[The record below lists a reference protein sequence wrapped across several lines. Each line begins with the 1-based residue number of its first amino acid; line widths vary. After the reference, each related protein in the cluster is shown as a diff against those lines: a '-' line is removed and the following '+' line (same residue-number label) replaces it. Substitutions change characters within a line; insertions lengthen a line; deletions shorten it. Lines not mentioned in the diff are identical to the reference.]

1 MRSKK
6 NTTPQSPVQPSE
18 DAPGQPGDGRESAL
32 ERNLRDPYALP
43 GRERPSA
50 RSVTLGISFMVTVLL
65 LSGLA
70 VLPSPYA
77 VRSPGPTRDT
87 LGQVD
92 GTDLIEITGAT
103 TYEST
108 GELRLTTVGVSGGP
122 GYPVNLAQVVR
133 GWFDPTRVVAPVE
146 TVFPPSVSREELDAQ
161 SSAEMTSSQEM
172 ATYAALTELGYD
184 VPVTI
189 TAVETVEGSGARGVV
204 EDGDVIASFDGD
216 VLVSSEDLLDRLAS
230 TAPGSDVVL
239 GIVRDGSPSDVT
251 VTTTDPGDGSD
262 GSRLGVVVQSSFDFP
277 VDVSIQIDN
286 IGGPSAGTMFA
297 LGIIDRMTPED
308 EVNGQVIAGTGT
320 MDLAGQVGPIGGIRQ
335 KLDGALRDGATW
347 FLAPADNCEEVVGH
361 VPDGLQVA
369 KVSTLAEARAAMV
382 AIGEGEGSTLP
393 TCS

>member
-1 MRSKK
+1 
-6 NTTPQSPVQPSE
+6 
-18 DAPGQPGDGRESAL
+18 
-32 ERNLRDPYALP
+32 
-43 GRERPSA
+43 
-50 RSVTLGISFMVTVLL
+50 VTLGISFMVTVLL

-122 GYPVNLAQVVR
+122 GYPVNLAQVVQ
-133 GWFDPTRVVAPVE
+133 GWLDPTRVVAPVE

-216 VLVSSEDLLDRLAS
+216 PLLSSEDLLDRLAS
-230 TAPGSDVVL
+230 TEPGSDVVL

-251 VTTTDPGDGSD
+251 VTTTDPGDGSG

-277 VDVSIQIDN
+277 VDVSIQIEN

-382 AIGEGEGSTLP
+382 AIGDGEGSTLP
-393 TCS
+393 TCSSS

>member
-6 NTTPQSPVQPSE
+6 TSSPQPAGQPTEQPSG
-18 DAPGQPGDGRESAL
+18 APGAGRESAL

-50 RSVTLGISFMVTVLL
+50 RSITLGISFMVTVLL

-70 VLPSPYA
+70 ILPSPYA

-87 LGQVD
+87 LGEED
-92 GTDLIEITGAT
+92 GTPLIEITGAT

-122 GYPVNLAQVVR
+122 GFPVNLAQVVQ
-133 GWFDPTRVVAPVE
+133 GWVDPTRVVAPVE
-146 TVFPPSVSREELDAQ
+146 TVFPRSVSREQLDAQ

-172 ATYAALTELGYD
+172 ATYAALTELGYE
-184 VPVTI
+184 VPVTL
-189 TAVETVEGSGARGVV
+189 TAVETAEGSGARGVV
-204 EDGDVIASFDGD
+204 EDGDVIATLDGTA
-216 VLVSSEDLLDRLAS
+216 LTSSEDLLERLTS
-230 TAPGSDVVL
+230 IAPGTDVQL
-239 GIVRDGSPSDVT
+239 GVVRDGTPTDLT
-251 VTTTDPGDGSD
+251 VTTSAPAEGAD

-277 VDVSIQIDN
+277 VDVSIQIEN

-297 LGIIDRMTPED
+297 LGIIDRLTPED

-335 KLDGALRDGATW
+335 KLDGAVRDGATW
-347 FLAPADNCEEVVGH
+347 FLAPAANCDEVVGH

-382 AIGEGEGSTLP
+382 AIGAGEGSTLP
-393 TCS
+393 TCG